1 MSAISCPV
9 CNAPFRESLHDGIL
23 IDICTQCRGVWLDRG
38 ELEKLLS
45 AVKDSSGHY
54 SNTSSGSDRDRPPHA
69 KEYRKE
75 AQRED
80 HRHRNHDDDD
90 DDDDDRRHFNTSH
103 PHDRDKYRKRS
114 KLESLFGMFD

>member
-45 AVKDSSGHY
+45 AVKSSTDNY
-54 SNTSSGSDRDRPPHA
+54 SRSNDAERDRSSPK
-69 KEYRKE
+69 KEYRKDE
-75 AQRED
+75 RYEE
-80 HRHRNHDDDD
+80 RHSHHHDDG
-90 DDDDDRRHFNTSH
+90 RRHFGGH
-103 PHDRDKYRKRS
+103 PQDRDTYRKRS